1 MDALFDPHSCW
12 WNTHLTDLC
21 FYPPKAQQIKSIP
34 ICSIP
39 QSDVLI
45 WLKERI
51 GIYSVKMGYQALC
64 EGSTQIHVPTQN
76 AEAKKSFWKGIWK
89 LKVPSKIKHFMWK
102 PCPNALPTKANL

>member
-89 LKVPSKIKHFMWK
+89 LKVPSKIKHFM
-102 PCPNALPTKANL
+102 